1 MKILSYERF
10 FIYWRS
16 PMSCNHGSCSHH
28 HHHHHNHEKWLN
40 IALFVF
46 GSLTLLVGFI
56 LQKLDTS
63 IYQDILWSHFSDSQF
78 YTSYSFIAFVLYTLG
93 YLPLLVKT
101 SISSYHEMKE
111 GSFFNEFL
119 LMIIATLGAFAINQY
134 KESLFVILFSIIGE
148 LLENYATDKSKASI
162 QKLVNSMPLYAH
174 YVTDDHQVI
183 EKQPEELK
191 VGDLIEIRPGEKVPV
206 DGIIENG
213 SSTFDLSSLT
223 GESLPLDK
231 NAGDEIFSGSIN
243 LSSLIT
249 LRVKKEYKNSTL
261 SKIMQLIQEEEG
273 KKAKAERF
281 ISRFASIY
289 TPLVILISLTVF
301 LVGFG
306 LSNWDFANGGK
317 DWLYKALSLLLISC
331 PCSLVIAVPIT
342 FFAGIGS
349 ASRLGILIKGSISL
363 EQLSKAKTFIFDKTG
378 TLTKGKFALIYNG
391 DPEYLKIAASLESKS
406 SHPLSKAIVDHYQG
420 PLYVVSLFENISGKG
435 IKGVIKSK
443 TYFIGSASFLKDQNI
458 AVVPSETPFKELFL
472 GCKEDGFLA
481 SFIVR
486 DEVKEEAKEAMKN
499 PDLSNEEKKKLAKV
513 IADGEQAKQT
523 LISSNLRLVVSIAKK
538 YVGRGMLFLDLIQEG
553 NCGLIKAV
561 EKFDYTKGFKFSTYA
576 TWWIRQSITR
586 AIADQARTIRI
597 PVHMVE
603 TINKLTRIQRQLVQD
618 LGRDPLPEEIAEKM
632 ENISAEKVREI
643 QKIALDPVSLETP
656 IGEEDDS
663 HLGDFIEDKDTLS
676 PDDYTN
682 NQLLKDEINAVLE
695 GLTER
700 EEKVL
705 RLRFGLLDGR
715 TRTLEE
721 VGKEFNV
728 TRERIRQIEAKALR
742 KLKNPNRCKRLRDFV
757 K

>member
-1 MKILSYERF
+1 
-10 FIYWRS
+10 
-16 PMSCNHGSCSHH
+16 MSCNHGSCSHH

-101 SISSYHEMKE
+101 SISSYHEMKA

-435 IKGVIKSK
+435 IKGVINSK

-486 DEVKEEAKEAMKN
+486 DEVKEEAKEAMN
-499 PDLSNEEKKKLAKV
+499 DLKKEGVLK
-513 IADGEQAKQT
+513 T
-523 LISSNLRLVVSIAKK
+523 LILSGDEEGIVKEVKKEVSIDDYQASLLPQEKLNAIK
-538 YVGRGMLFLDLIQEG
+538 EMNKQSKLCYVGDGINDSPPLLAADVGISMGALGSDAAIEASDIVILNDDLRKVPEAKRLARRTMIVLFVGILL
-553 NCGLIKAV
+553 
-561 EKFDYTKGFKFSTYA
+561 
-576 TWWIRQSITR
+576 
-586 AIADQARTIRI
+586 
-597 PVHMVE
+597 
-603 TINKLTRIQRQLVQD
+603 
-618 LGRDPLPEEIAEKM
+618 
-632 ENISAEKVREI
+632 
-643 QKIALDPVSLETP
+643 SL
-656 IGEEDDS
+656 
-663 HLGDFIEDKDTLS
+663 
-676 PDDYTN
+676 
-682 NQLLKDEINAVLE
+682 LLKVLFM
-695 GLTER
+695 
-700 EEKVL
+700 VL
-705 RLRFGLLDGR
+705 VTSGVLGQYAMLVSSISDTGVMVLCVLNSLQMLLYHP
-715 TRTLEE
+715 
-721 VGKEFNV
+721 KY
-728 TRERIRQIEAKALR
+728 IK
-742 KLKNPNRCKRLRDFV
+742 P
-757 K
+757 